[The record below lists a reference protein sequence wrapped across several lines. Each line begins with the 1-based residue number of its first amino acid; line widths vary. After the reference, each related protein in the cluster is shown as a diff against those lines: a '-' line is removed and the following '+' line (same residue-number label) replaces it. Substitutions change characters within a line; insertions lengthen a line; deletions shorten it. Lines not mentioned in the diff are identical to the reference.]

1 MPQCWLNR
9 LTAYANMAR
18 RRSEDMKLIGMTGGI
33 ASGKTT
39 VLAMLRELG
48 ANVIDTD
55 VVVHGLLK
63 STSPIFKFIV
73 HQFGERILNEDG
85 EINRPK
91 LGEIVF
97 SDPCA
102 LAYLEGALHPAVYA
116 ETEAWIR
123 GIEAS
128 EASSGREQVY
138 VVDGAKVFP
147 ELLPH
152 CDSFWVIFTPEAQ
165 QLDRLINK
173 RGVPEEEA
181 RRRIAAQVP
190 WEERLRQADVVID
203 NSGTVDATRRQ
214 VEREWRKVV
223 ERPSTP

>member
-1 MPQCWLNR
+1 
-9 LTAYANMAR
+9 
-18 RRSEDMKLIGMTGGI
+18 MKVIGMTGGI

-39 VLAMLRELG
+39 VLDMLRELG

-55 VVVHGLLK
+55 LVVHGLLK

-73 HQFGERILNEDG
+73 RQFGKGILNEDG
-85 EINRPK
+85 EINRAR

-123 GIEAS
+123 GIEAR
-128 EASSGREQVY
+128 EASTGREQVY
-138 VVDGAKVFP
+138 VVDGAKVYP

-152 CDSFWVIFTPEAQ
+152 CDSFWVIYAPEVQ
-165 QLDRLINK
+165 QLDRLVHQ
-173 RGVPEEEA
+173 RGVSEEEA

-203 NSGTVDATRRQ
+203 NSGTIDETRSQ
-214 VEREWRKVV
+214 VEREWKKLVS
-223 ERPSTP
+223 RPSPLFPSSP

>member
-1 MPQCWLNR
+1 
-9 LTAYANMAR
+9 
-18 RRSEDMKLIGMTGGI
+18 MKIIGMTGGI

-63 STSPIFKFIV
+63 SSSPVFKFVV
-73 HQFGERILNEDG
+73 HHFGKGILNEDG
-85 EINRPK
+85 EINRVR

-102 LAYLEGALHPAVYA
+102 LAYLEGVLHPAVYQ

-123 GIEAS
+123 GIEAR
-128 EASSGREQVY
+128 EASSGKEQVY
-138 VVDGAKVFP
+138 VIDGAKVYP
-147 ELLPH
+147 ELLPR
-152 CDSFWVIFTPEAQ
+152 CDSFWVIYTPEPL
-165 QLDRLINK
+165 QLDRLVTK
-173 RGVPEEEA
+173 RCVSEEEA

-203 NSGTVDATRRQ
+203 NSGTIEETRQ
-214 VEREWRKVV
+214 KVEEEFRKLVGG
-223 ERPSTP
+223 